1 MDNLMPKLCPI
12 KYTKFRDFTFL
23 ANIIH
28 AVHLSTNSYYYAN
41 ENTVYQRLECHDDN
55 TLAVIVATYAM

>member
-1 MDNLMPKLCPI
+1 MDNLMSKLCPI

-28 AVHLSTNSYYYAN
+28 AVHLSTQILIIMLMKIPFTNGWN
-41 ENTVYQRLECHDDN
+41 
-55 TLAVIVATYAM
+55 ATTTTR